1 MNRKSLI
8 PLLLSAAGILQ
19 LSGCSAEGTDAFAF
33 VDDTKASKSN
43 EKSES
48 SNSNHAKKHPANRL
62 ANESS
67 PYLLLHAHNPVD
79 WFPWGPE
86 AFAKAQ
92 KEGKP
97 IFLSIGYSSCFW
109 CHVMERKVFSNEEIA
124 KYMNEHFVN
133 IKIDREERPDI
144 DDIYMTSL
152 HLYFQLTGSSQG
164 GGWPLS
170 MFLTPKGQPFA
181 GGTYFPPEDEG
192 GRIGFSTLMTRI
204 NKVWTEQR
212 EAVEGNAETLTA
224 HVRRTMQPKFALSTT
239 KIEKALVKQ
248 AADALTAT
256 FDAQFGGVDFN
267 ADNPDRP
274 KFPVPAKL
282 ALLQHEIRTNKGE
295 ETQKVVYHTLDQI
308 AAGGIQDHL
317 AGGFHR
323 YSTDR
328 AWMVPHFEKMLYDNA
343 QLADVYVEAFRQTGK
358 PMYREVAEGIFRFVL
373 ADMTHPQGG
382 FYSALDA
389 ETDAVEGKYYAW
401 STEEIDEI
409 LSEKESGV
417 FKTVFGMQERK
428 YFEHG
433 YVLHLP
439 KTIEQVAAAQKISR
453 AELLARIAVMR
464 QKVLAARKQRK
475 SPLRD
480 DKVLASWNGLMI
492 RAFANAG
499 NVLQRP
505 DYIKVAERAAMF
517 ILTEMRDADGRLL
530 RTWRNG
536 KGKLNAYVDDYAFVV
551 DGLLAIHKATD
562 DAKWL
567 NAARRL
573 TDRQIEM
580 FWDEKTNGF
589 FFTSHNH
596 EVLIARTKNAYDSVI
611 PSGNSVGTRNLIR
624 LTSLTGEEKYR
635 EYAHKNLQLFAQR
648 IKESPRS
655 MAVMTLAMAEFL
667 ESETEKPAPP
677 TPPKRNKKDD
687 PKPTS
692 KNAKKADD
700 AILLVSSDAG
710 QTKEQR
716 QKEVVVAKAY
726 LSVDKLPAGEKCQL
740 AVVLE
745 IKQNWHINTNPAKPD
760 FLIPTTLK
768 IVSKQGLKLSN
779 VRYPKGKLLK
789 VEGLPD
795 ASSVYDG
802 RLAIHGTLEIPAKS
816 LGNEDEIEI
825 RVRYQPCT
833 DQKCLRPKTIK
844 LRGKLEIIKPSAV
857 KLINQKFFAP
867 KKPATGKKGK

>member
-1 MNRKSLI
+1 MNSKCLI
-8 PLLLSAAGILQ
+8 LLFLAAASVPQI
-19 LSGCSAEGTDAFAF
+19 SGCSAEGTDALAD
-33 VDDTKASKSN
+33 VDESKATKTRETSDKPASG
-43 EKSES
+43 
-48 SNSNHAKKHPANRL
+48 HAKKYPANRL
-62 ANESS
+62 AGESS

-79 WFPWGPE
+79 WYPWGPE
-86 AFAKAQ
+86 AFEKAQ

-124 KYMNEHFVN
+124 KYMNKHFVN

-152 HLYFQLTGSSQG
+152 HLYFQLLGSPQG

-192 GRIGFSTLMTRI
+192 GRVGFSTVLKRI
-204 NKVWTEQR
+204 NKVWTEDR
-212 EAVEGNAETLTA
+212 KAVEGNAATLTE
-224 HVRRTMQPKFALSTT
+224 HVRRTMQPKFTLSTA
-239 KIEKALVKQ
+239 KIDEQLVKQ
-248 AADALTAT
+248 AADALQTT
-256 FDAQFGGVDFN
+256 FDPKYGGVDFN
-267 ADNPDRP
+267 ADKPDRP
-274 KFPVPAKL
+274 KFPVPTKL
-282 ALLQHEIRTNKGE
+282 ALLQYEIRTNQNDQTK
-295 ETQKVVYHTLDQI
+295 KVVYHTLDQI
-308 AAGGIQDHL
+308 AAGGIHDHL

-358 PMYREVAEGIFRFVL
+358 PLYREAAEGIFRFVL
-373 ADMTHPQGG
+373 ADMTDPQGG

-389 ETDAVEGKYYAW
+389 ETDAIEGKYYAW
-401 STEEIDEI
+401 SSEEIDEI
-409 LSEKESGV
+409 LTEKEADL
-417 FKTVFGMQERK
+417 FKTVFGMRETK

-439 KTIEQVAAAQKISR
+439 EPAEQIAAARKISR
-453 AELLARIAVMR
+453 ADLLARIDGMR

-505 DYIKVAERAAMF
+505 DYIKVAQKAGMF
-517 ILTEMRDADGRLL
+517 VLTQMRDPNGRLL

-551 DGLLAIHKATD
+551 DGLLAIHNATGEE
-562 DAKWL
+562 KWL

-573 TDRQIEM
+573 TDLQIEM

-624 LTSLTGEEKYR
+624 LTSLTGEKTYR
-635 EYAHKNLQLFAQR
+635 EYARKNLQLFAAR

-667 ESETEKPAPP
+667 ETETEKPAPP
-677 TPPKRNKKDD
+677 TPPKESKPDGS
-687 PKPTS
+687 KPTS
-692 KNAKKADD
+692 NNTKKADD
-700 AILLVSSDAG
+700 VILPVSSDAG
-710 QTKEQR
+710 QTNAQK
-716 QKEVVVAKAY
+716 QKEIVVAKAY
-726 LSVDKLPAGEKCQL
+726 LSVDKLPAGQKIQM
-740 AVVLE
+740 AVFLD
-745 IKQNWHINTNPAKPD
+745 IKKNWHINTNPAKPD

-789 VEGLPD
+789 VDGLPE
-795 ASSVYDG
+795 ASRVYEG
-802 RLAIHGTLEIPAKS
+802 RMAIYATITVPAKS

-844 LRGKLEIIKPSAV
+844 LRGKLKIIKPSAV

-867 KKPATGKKGK
+867 KKPATGKQQK